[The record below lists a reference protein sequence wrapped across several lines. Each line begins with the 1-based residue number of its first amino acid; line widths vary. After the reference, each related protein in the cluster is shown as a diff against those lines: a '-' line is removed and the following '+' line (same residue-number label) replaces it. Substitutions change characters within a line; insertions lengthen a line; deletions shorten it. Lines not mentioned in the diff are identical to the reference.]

1 MYRSD
6 NNRFWDNDNL
16 RHLYGFTAGPIYRLN
31 VLCDRL
37 LRSHDRLL

>member
-16 RHLYGFTAGPIYRLN
+16 RHLYRLAAGLVYCLD

-37 LRSHDRLL
+37 LGSSDRLL